1 MSEQRIGL
9 AEEAFSFLGDGLRLA
24 ILQALAERET
34 DAGPRE
40 RTIAYSDL
48 RRAVGERDSGKFN
61 FHLRKLTGRFVTHTD
76 DGYRLREPGREAVRL
91 LERGVVD
98 AEANFESTDVD
109 ESCPLCGAGIRV
121 VYDDHHIL
129 TTCDTCAGL
138 FGMDGCP
145 SGTITG
151 AVLPPATVD
160 GRDPESLFYRAHR
173 VLERRLHDMVDGVCL
188 ECGGD
193 VVANLRYCDDHESSA
208 ERTCTACNT
217 SYPALAELVCET
229 CGRGRVTHPLFG
241 NPDVG
246 DDVCPPPVR
255 DGDLTAWDRFYA
267 ALSWSVNPSERGE
280 LAFQHPDHGR
290 RLVVDSELNLVG

>member
-1 MSEQRIGL
+1 MSEHRAGP

-24 ILQALAERET
+24 MLRALADSET

-40 RTIAYSDL
+40 RTMAYSDL

-61 FHLRKLTGRFVTHTD
+61 FHLRKLTGRFVAHTD

-98 AEANFESTDVD
+98 AEANFEPTRVD
-109 ESCPLCGAGIRV
+109 ESCPMCGAGITV
-121 VYDDHHIL
+121 VYDDHHVIA
-129 TTCDTCAGL
+129 TCDTCAGL

-145 SGTITG
+145 PGTITG
-151 AVLPPATVD
+151 IVLPPATVD

-173 VLERRLHDMVDGVCL
+173 VLERRLRDMIEGVCL
-188 ECGGD
+188 ECGGEVTAD
-193 VVANLRYCDDHESSA
+193 LRYCADHDSST
-208 ERTCTACNT
+208 EQTCTACNT
-217 SYPALAELVCET
+217 GYPALAELVCDT

-246 DDVCPPPVR
+246 DDAAFSPV
-255 DGDLTAWDRFYA
+255 GDDDSTAWDRFCTM
-267 ALSWSVNPSERGE
+267 LSWSVRPNDDDE
-280 LAFQHPDHGR
+280 LVFEAPDSGR
-290 RLVVDSELNLVG
+290 HLLVDAELNVVG